1 LPPATWAAS
10 IAPGT
15 VARLPAEARAC
26 IAAVA
31 AEERIAAAGI
41 VVEPAAA
48 HIAAAE
54 AAVVAE
60 RTAAAGGPAAV
71 ARRARAVGRRSLFR
85 TGGEVVATE
94 RPVAEEALWLLKSQ
108 PPSPVRRKRGNPSSK
123 GEHRVRIADISS

>member
-15 VARLPAEARAC
+15 VARLPAEALAAEH

-31 AEERIAAAGI
+31 AEERTAAAGI
-41 VVEPAAA
+41 AVEPVAA
-48 HIAAAE
+48 HIA

-60 RTAAAGGPAAV
+60 RTAAAGGAAAV

-85 TGGEVVATE
+85 IGAEVVATE
-94 RPVAEEALWLLKSQ
+94 RPAAEGARPLLKSQ